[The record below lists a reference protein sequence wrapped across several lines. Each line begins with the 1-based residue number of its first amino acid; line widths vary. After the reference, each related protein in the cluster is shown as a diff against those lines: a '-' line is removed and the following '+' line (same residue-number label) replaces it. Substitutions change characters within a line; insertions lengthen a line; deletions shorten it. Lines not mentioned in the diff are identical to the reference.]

1 MWRFF
6 AGLVLAFGLTPSVQ
20 AVAGKPLSAYSRE
33 TWTTRNGLPHNQ
45 VNAVAQTPDGYLWF
59 ATWEGLVRYNGQD
72 FRVLDPDNT
81 PALKDHGIRQV
92 SVGPNGR
99 MVVATS
105 RGGVSVREHGTWRHF
120 GKTEGLP
127 QNETMGA
134 IDGGDGSIWIAHES
148 EGLSQ
153 VNADGSIVLWNAGN
167 GLPANRLYAVYRD
180 RNDAVWA
187 ATAQGLARLQ
197 HGRLQTF
204 GTLQGLP
211 AGAVYAVLDAP
222 DGGVFVGTHQGL
234 FAVRNGKVRE
244 LSRTG
249 EAVISLSLDEKG
261 GLWLGTVNRGLQ
273 RYSAEGLETLDTGD
287 GLPNNR
293 VGSLFTDREG
303 NIWAGTNAGLVRF
316 SDMPFVTIDENRGL
330 NDNYVRALAQLPDGS
345 LMLGTSRGLNRYQ
358 GGKVS
363 PVPGNPSLE
372 SEAVLSLASAR
383 DGGLWIGMYSTG
395 LINWKNGVVR
405 ETAPPGSPLYGTQI
419 RALLEDTDGSL
430 WVGTSGGLYRKDG
443 TTLKRY
449 GREHGLPRDYVM
461 SLHRARNGRIWVG
474 TANGLGF
481 IEHGRAGALDI
492 RRFEDAEDVFGFSE
506 DADGTLWIAT
516 DRGVLRLRDDRLA
529 AVGARHGLPVSTVF
543 QIVAD
548 SYGNFWL
555 SSNRGVVYVTR
566 AEMEA
571 VADGRMPKLKSVRFS
586 EADGM
591 GSAQCNG
598 AAGPAALRAKD
609 GSIWVATAK
618 GAAMVQPDDLSRHQV
633 TPPPARVETL
643 LVDDRHWPL
652 SSPVRLPA
660 GTRKLELFYV
670 SLMFRSAGQIQ
681 YRYRLEGFDPDWVYR
696 NSMRNVQFTNL
707 PPGRYTFKVGASVR
721 GGAWSDHGEGLSIEI
736 EPKWHQHAWFYPLLS
751 ALLVLAVYA
760 GFRLRVMQ
768 LKAREAFLSAEVEA
782 RTRDLHDKNSE
793 LESLNVRISAQS
805 EAFARQA
812 RTDALTG
819 LQNRRCLDEILQR
832 EFAAAVSDGRPFCF
846 GLLDIDHFKRV
857 NDAYSH
863 DVGDQA
869 LCRVGD
875 AMRHALGE
883 SFQGR
888 WRGSDLCARWGG
900 EEFALIFPDMDL
912 QQAEAVCQ
920 SIRLAVSGIDCSA
933 FAEGLVLTVS
943 IGVTGREGLANHEKM
958 VSKADANLYQAKH
971 GGRNRVVAL

>member
-1 MWRFF
+1 MWRRVT
-6 AGLVLAFGLTPSVQ
+6 GLVLACVLIPSELA
-20 AVAGKPLSAYSRE
+20 AVGKPLSAYSRE
-33 TWTTRNGLPHNQ
+33 SWTTRNGLPHNQ

-72 FRVLDPDNT
+72 FRVLNPDNT
-81 PALKDHGIRQV
+81 PALNDHGIRQV
-92 SVGPNGR
+92 SVGPSGR

-105 RGGVSVREHGTWRHF
+105 RGGVSVRDGGTWKHF

-134 IDGGDGSIWIAHES
+134 IDGGDGSIWVAHES
-148 EGLSQ
+148 EGLSHIA
-153 VNADGSIVLWNAGN
+153 ADGKVTLWNTGN
-167 GLPANRLYAVYRD
+167 GLPADRLYAVYRD
-180 RNDAVWA
+180 RNDAIWA
-187 ATAQGLARLQ
+187 GTAQGLARLER
-197 HGRLQTF
+197 GRLQTF

-211 AGAVYAVLDAP
+211 PGAVYAVLDGP
-222 DGGVFVGTHQGL
+222 DGGIYIGTHQGL
-234 FAVRNGKVRE
+234 YAVRNGKVRE

-249 EAVISLSLDEKG
+249 EAVISLSLDQKG

-293 VGSLFTDREG
+293 VGSLFADREG
-303 NIWAGTNAGLVRF
+303 NLWAGTNAGLVRF

-345 LMLGTSRGLNRYQ
+345 VMLGTSRGLSRYRN
-358 GGKVS
+358 GEVAS
-363 PVPGNPSLE
+363 VLGNPSLE
-372 SEAVLSLASAR
+372 SEAVLSLAPGR
-383 DGGLWIGMYSTG
+383 DGDLWVGMYSTG
-395 LINWKNGVVR
+395 LINLKDGVVR
-405 ETAPPGSPLYGTQI
+405 ETAPPGSPLFGTQI
-419 RALLEDTDGSL
+419 RALLEDPDGTL
-430 WVGTSGGLYRKDG
+430 WVGTSGGLYRKSG
-443 TTLKRY
+443 ETLKRF
-449 GREHGLPRDYVM
+449 GHENGLPRDYVM
-461 SLHRARNGRIWVG
+461 SLHRAQNGRIWVG
-474 TANGLGF
+474 TANGLGY
-481 IEHGRAGALDI
+481 IENGRAGALNI

-516 DRGVLRLRDDRLA
+516 DRGVLRLRNGRIA
-529 AVGARHGLPVSTVF
+529 AVGVRHGLPVSTVF
-543 QIVAD
+543 QIVTD

-566 AEMEA
+566 TDMEA
-571 VADGRMPKLKSVRFS
+571 VADGRVRKLKSVRFS

-598 AAGPAALRAKD
+598 AAGPAAFRARD

-618 GAAMVQPDDLSRHQV
+618 GAAVVQPDDLTRHQV
-633 TPPPARVETL
+633 TPPPAMVETL

-652 SSPVRLPA
+652 AEPIRLPA

-681 YRYRLEGFDPDWVYR
+681 YRYRLEGFDHDWVYR

-707 PPGRYTFKVGASVR
+707 PPGRYVFKVGASVR
-721 GGAWSDHGEGLSIEI
+721 GGAWSEQGDGLIIEI

-782 RTRDLHDKNSE
+782 RTRDLHEKNDE
-793 LESLNVRISAQS
+793 LESLNSRISAQS

-819 LQNRRCLDEILQR
+819 LQNRRCLDEILQH
-832 EFAAAVSDGRPFCF
+832 EFSAAVSSDLPFCF

-857 NDAYSH
+857 NDNYSH
-863 DVGDQA
+863 DIGDQA
-869 LCRVGD
+869 LCRVGE
-875 AMRHALGE
+875 AMRKVLGA
-883 SFQGR
+883 SFDGR

-900 EEFALIFPDMDL
+900 EEFALIFPEMNL
-912 QQAEAVCQ
+912 SQAEAVAEA
-920 SIRLAVSGIDCSA
+920 IRLEVSAIDCSD

-943 IGVTGREGLANHEKM
+943 IGVTGREGISNHEKM

-971 GGRNRVVAL
+971 GGRNRVVAA